1 VGGLED
7 QPSEPTQ
14 ATPEHPW
21 AAPTSGLTTSPQTGY
36 GHENPDTKIPW
47 SKRHRKASLAIVL
60 VLALL
65 LVVVVASP
73 FIKLDY
79 YSISPGAGKPVD
91 KLIHFPPSKSY
102 PTKGNI
108 LFTYVELGRVTLATL
123 LPDLLSSHTRLVKQ
137 VEITGGAPPS
147 QLEAQGLVEMMESHQ
162 YATAAALTALGYKV
176 SSQDWGGVI
185 EAVFPHTPA
194 YPKLAVG
201 DVIEQVNGVPTPDPA
216 LVVSNLDSTKPGEEV
231 TLKIGD
237 LFKPSQ
243 KARTMTFHM
252 IASPFEIHGH
262 RVGFLGVSLGQHP
275 AERFVFPF
283 PVKID
288 TGDIGGPSA
297 GLAMTLGIIDEL
309 VKGGLTGGVKV
320 AATGTIDP
328 EGRVGPVGGV
338 AEKAVAI
345 SRAGAKFFLVPV
357 EEAKTA
363 REHVFKGVKVDPVTT
378 LSQALSDL
386 ARIRCRAEPSRCNL
400 SLQASKGLG

>member
-1 VGGLED
+1 MED
-7 QPSEPTQ
+7 QASDPRK
-14 ATPEHPW
+14 
-21 AAPTSGLTTSPQTGY
+21 AAPQAEPQAGPEARSQA
-36 GHENPDTKIPW
+36 GPKERLPW
-47 SKRHRKASLAIVL
+47 SRRHRKASVAIVI

-91 KLIHFPPSKSY
+91 KLIHLPPGKSY

-137 VEITGGAPPS
+137 IEITGGAPPS
-147 QLEAQGLVEMMESHQ
+147 QLEAQGLVEMTESHQ
-162 YATAAALTALGYKV
+162 YASAAALTALGYKV

-194 YPKLAVG
+194 YGRLAVG

-216 LVVSNLDSTKPGEEV
+216 LVVSDLNATSPGEAV

-237 LFKPSQ
+237 LLEPKQ
-243 KARTMTFHM
+243 KARVMTFRM
-252 IASPFEIHGH
+252 STSPFEIHGH
-262 RVGFLGVSLGQHP
+262 HVGFLGVSLGQHP
-275 AERFVFPF
+275 AERFMLPF

-345 SRAGAKFFLVPV
+345 SRAGAKFFLVPP

-363 REHVFKGVKVDPVTT
+363 REHVFKGVKVEPVRT

-386 ARIRCRAEPSRCNL
+386 ARIRCHADPTRCNL
-400 SLQASKGLG
+400 SLRLRKSLG